1 MTETVLQHRG
11 EIHSTSAT
19 YITSIPTVTNDT
31 HSPIDGPPA
40 EELTQ
45 LFQVYEIEVE
55 SDRLLYYGEP
65 LLNPD
70 VVAKRLW
77 PLFREHGY
85 EVTLTTRRGEH
96 VLVDTDRSVST
107 VFRGRTSPSPR

>member
-1 MTETVLQHRG
+1 M
-11 EIHSTSAT
+11 
-19 YITSIPTVTNDT
+19 TNDT